1 MSCSVSS
8 LQNPLVNNE
17 APAYGTPEHLVQFLK
32 EQYEDAGYLLDI
44 RILPDGEVAMLI
56 RLMYTHAICMK
67 PDYISVYEKRYCFSD
82 KPLAKAEFDKLQSG
96 DDVPSGWIATRPEPV
111 GFYDVK

>member
-1 MSCSVSS
+1 
-8 LQNPLVNNE
+8 
-17 APAYGTPEHLVQFLK
+17 
-32 EQYEDAGYLLDI
+32 
-44 RILPDGEVAMLI
+44 
-56 RLMYTHAICMK
+56 MK

-111 GFYDVK
+111 GFY